1 MELISIAEIELDGII
16 QQSVNSR
23 EVYNFLQIKTA
34 YTTWIQRTVE
44 KFDFEVSV
52 DFNRVSILEGS
63 GQTSIDYI
71 VTMDMAKELC
81 MITNTPKGKETRKYF
96 IAAEKEAHRQKQP
109 LTQIELIIESAKA
122 LQAVDSRLTQ
132 LEEVV
137 ADINVNKTVLPK
149 DGYASINGIA
159 VQIGFSHQVAKK
171 FIDIVNPKRGS
182 ASKTLPDGSVKQYT
196 TYKMKP
202 VIKFAS
208 KVRQSAQPVNANEVY
223 FTSKYTNFRFQI
235 L

>member
-1 MELISIAEIELDGII
+1 MKLIKAELRMIDSKEVYSITSLQIAEQTGKRHDSVIRDIEVMLDGLGLGQHKFVGSYLTTQNKPVKQYVLPEEEAMILA
-16 QQSVNSR
+16 SG
-23 EVYNFLQIKTA
+23 YNVKLRQLIVKAFL
-34 YTTWIQRTVE
+34 
-44 KFDFEVSV
+44 S
-52 DFNRVSILEGS
+52 S
-63 GQTSIDYI
+63 
-71 VTMDMAKELC
+71 
-81 MITNTPKGKETRKYF
+81 
-96 IAAEKEAHRQKQP
+96 KQP
-109 LTQIELIIESAKA
+109 LTQIEIIIESAKA